1 MRTPALFRHAF
12 VTLAAAAALA
22 GLTTMADSAGAIA
35 RTMPAAHRAADRQ
48 RTTGFANWPMFR
60 GDLTH
65 TGVSP
70 ETGINTTTASTL
82 TPGWSASLG
91 TASYSSPAVVDLK
104 SLGEPVV
111 FGGGSSLSAYEAST
125 GALLWSF
132 PVAKPVNSSP
142 AVLNGVVYFAST
154 DGTVYAVN
162 AKNGVLRCS
171 FATGQFTE
179 TSPAVVEDPD
189 GSGPVI
195 YLGTS
200 PPLPD
205 EGSEYAIYGPGN
217 THGSC
222 TQDWAFSGWTIHP
235 GGSWSP
241 PAYGTNANGTP
252 VLVFGSENIDNS
264 VYALNAKTGAKIWTY
279 RTSKTTED
287 NDVGASPT
295 ISAPGVNGFADRLAY
310 VTSKDKVTYALDLT
324 TGKLVWQHALDTDK
338 SADVGG
344 SALAGNTVYV
354 DASTGVYALDA
365 TTGAQVWHVL
375 PKAGFYASPAVA
387 GPPGQQV
394 LITASLPGRLYAFDL
409 ANGNTVW
416 MHEADGAGIWSSPAV
431 SQNTIYIT
439 GRDGQLV
446 TFAPSARHT
455 VVSLSLIRA
464 GVRFRGSEPV
474 CRPMP
479 APRAAARSATS
490 WFAKPRSF
498 PGAIWY
504 DSRRMGRPDVCGE

>member
-1 MRTPALFRHAF
+1 MGTSILFKRAF
-12 VTLAAAAALA
+12 VTVAAAAALA
-22 GLTTMADSAGAIA
+22 GLAAIAGAAGALA
-35 RTMPAAHRAADRQ
+35 RTIPVAHRTVARQ
-48 RTTGFANWPMFR
+48 RATGFANWPMFR
-60 GDLTH
+60 GDLAH
-65 TGVSP
+65 AGVSP

-111 FGGGSSLSAYEAST
+111 FAGGSSSLNAYQAST
-125 GALLWSF
+125 GTLLWSF
-132 PVAKPVNSSP
+132 PVAKMVNSSP

-154 DGTVYAVN
+154 DGTVYALN
-162 AKNGVLRCS
+162 AKNGALRCS

-189 GSGPVI
+189 GSGPLI

-205 EGSEYAIYGPGN
+205 QGSEYAIYGPGN

-222 TQDWAFSGWTIHP
+222 TQDWAFSGWTIQP

-252 VLVFGSENIDNS
+252 VLVFGSENTDNS
-264 VYALNAKTGAKIWTY
+264 VYALNARTGSKIWTY
-279 RTSKTTED
+279 RTSKTTAD

-295 ISAPGVNGFADRLAY
+295 ISAPGVNGFADGLAY
-310 VTSKDKVTYALDLT
+310 VTGKDKVTYALDLT
-324 TGKLVWQHALDTDK
+324 TGKLAWQHALDTDK

-354 DASTGVYALDA
+354 DASTGIYALNA

-375 PKAGFYASPAVA
+375 PKAGFYASPAVV

-394 LITASLPGRLYAFDL
+394 LITASLPGRMYAFNL
-409 ANGNTVW
+409 ANGKTVW
-416 MHEADGAGIWSSPAV
+416 MHEADTKGIWSSPAV

-439 GRDGQLV
+439 GRDGQLL
-446 TFAPSARHT
+446 TFAPS
-455 VVSLSLIRA
+455 
-464 GVRFRGSEPV
+464 GG
-474 CRPMP
+474 
-479 APRAAARSATS
+479 
-490 WFAKPRSF
+490 
-498 PGAIWY
+498 
-504 DSRRMGRPDVCGE
+504 